1 MAFDGIT
8 IANLTKDF
16 GDFLVGGR
24 IYKIAQT
31 ESDELFITV
40 KLSYEN
46 IEKYDIKQ
54 VRLVLSADASLPL
67 VYLTDESKA
76 SPMTAPNFCM
86 LLRKHIQNGRIIS
99 VTQPGGLE
107 RIIRFEVEHLD
118 EMGDLRHKVLLI
130 EIMGKYSNIIFTDE
144 NNMIIDSIKHIPASV
159 SSVREVLPGR
169 EYFIPSQDKLNP
181 LTTTADEFSS
191 AVLSKGMPVFKAIYS
206 SYTGLSPIVAQEIC
220 FRSGVDADK
229 SAIAL
234 DTSESI
240 AVYRAFDD
248 VMELIKKG
256 EFTPVVIYENDA
268 PKEYASIPLTL
279 YGVNPQDTVTS
290 DNVANGD
297 FEYKYFDS
305 ISNLLQNYY
314 AEKNVV
320 TRIRQKSVDL
330 RKIVQ
335 TALERNVRKYD
346 LQLKQMKDSEKKDK
360 YRIYGELLTVYGY
373 SAEPGAD
380 KITVND
386 YNTGKD
392 VTIALDPTLTPAQNA
407 KKYFDKYTKLKRTAE
422 ALDEQMKETKE
433 AIDQLESIQTALEI
447 AQKEED
453 LTQIKQELAESG
465 YIKSHPTGKNGR
477 KEKITSRPFHY
488 LSSDGFD
495 IYVGKNNLQ
504 NDELTFKTANGG
516 DWWFHAK
523 KIPGSHVVLITGG
536 KEVPDRAFEEAAA
549 LAAFYSKG
557 KVQEKVEIDY
567 VQRKEVKKPGGAKP
581 GFVVYYTN
589 YSMAIAPDISALKLI
604 SD

>member
-8 IANLTKDF
+8 IANITKDMS
-16 GDFLVGGR
+16 DLLTGGR

-31 ESDELFITV
+31 ESDELLITV

-46 IEKYDIKQ
+46 IDKYGIKQ
-54 VRLVLSADASLPL
+54 AKMIMSADASLPL
-67 VYLTDESKA
+67 IYMTDETKP

-99 VTQPGGLE
+99 VTQPGLE
-107 RIIRFEVEHLD
+107 RIIRFEIEHLD

-144 NNMIIDSIKHIPASV
+144 NNIIIDSIKHIPASV

-169 EYFIPSQDKLNP
+169 EYFVPSQDKKNP
-181 LTTTADEFSS
+181 LETSADEFSS
-191 AVLSKGMPVFKAIYS
+191 IVLSKGMPVFKAIYQG
-206 SYTGLSPIVAQEIC
+206 YTGLSPIISQEIC
-220 FRSGVDADK
+220 KRAGIDSDK

-240 AVYRAFDD
+240 ALYRAFSEIIDM
-248 VMELIKKG
+248 VKSG
-256 EFTPVVIYENDA
+256 EFAPEIIYEGA
-268 PKEYASIPLTL
+268 SPKEYSCVPLTM
-279 YGVNPQDTVTS
+279 YKDAPGFSAAPQG
-290 DNVANGD
+290 N
-297 FEYKYFDS
+297 
-305 ISNLLQNYY
+305 ISELINKYY

-346 LQLKQMKDSEKKDK
+346 LQTKQMLDCDKKDK

-373 SAEPGAD
+373 SAEPGAE

-392 VTIALDPTLTPAQNA
+392 VTITLDPTLTPSQNA

-422 ALDEQMKETKE
+422 ALVEQRKESKE
-433 AIDQLESIQTALEI
+433 AIEQLESIESALEI
-447 AQKEED
+447 AEKEAD
-453 LTQIKQELAESG
+453 LAQIRQELRESG
-465 YIKSHPTGKNGR
+465 YIKSGFSKNGR
-477 KEKITSRPFHY
+477 KEKITSKPFHY
-488 LSSDGFD
+488 QSSDGFD
-495 IYVGKNNLQ
+495 IYVGKNNIQ
-504 NDELTFKTANGG
+504 NDELTFKMANGG

-523 KIPGSHVVLITGG
+523 KIPGSHVVLITKG
-536 KEVPDRAFEEAAA
+536 KEVPDRTFEEAAA
-549 LAAFYSKG
+549 LAAYYSKG

-567 VQRKEVKKPGGAKP
+567 LKRKDVKKPGGAKP

-589 YSMAIAPDISALKLI
+589 YSLSISPDISALKLI

>member
-1 MAFDGIT
+1 M
-8 IANLTKDF
+8 
-16 GDFLVGGR
+16 
-24 IYKIAQT
+24 
-31 ESDELFITV
+31 
-40 KLSYEN
+40 
-46 IEKYDIKQ
+46 
-54 VRLVLSADASLPL
+54 PL
-67 VYLTDESKA
+67 Y
-76 SPMTAPNFCM
+76 
-86 LLRKHIQNGRIIS
+86 
-99 VTQPGGLE
+99 
-107 RIIRFEVEHLD
+107 
-118 EMGDLRHKVLLI
+118 
-130 EIMGKYSNIIFTDE
+130 
-144 NNMIIDSIKHIPASV
+144 
-159 SSVREVLPGR
+159 
-169 EYFIPSQDKLNP
+169 
-181 LTTTADEFSS
+181 
-191 AVLSKGMPVFKAIYS
+191 KAIYS
-206 SYTGLSPIVAQEIC
+206 SYTGLSPVIAQEIC
-220 FRSGVDADK
+220 YRSGVDADK

-240 AVYRAFDD
+240 AAYRAFSD
-248 VMELIKKG
+248 VMDMVKNG
-256 EFTPVVIYENDA
+256 QFTPVVIYEDDA
-268 PKEYASIPLTL
+268 PKEYASIPLTIYENAPNL
-279 YGVNPQDTVTS
+279 SSTS
-290 DNVANGD
+290 
-297 FEYKYFDS
+297 FDS
-305 ISNLLQNYY
+305 ISVLLQNYY

-373 SAEPGAD
+373 SAQPGAD

-392 VTIALDPTLTPAQNA
+392 VTITLDPTLTPSQNA
-407 KKYFDKYTKLKRTAE
+407 KKYFDKYTKLKRTSE

-447 AQKEED
+447 AQKEAD
-453 LTQIKQELAESG
+453 LAQIKQELADSG
-465 YIKSHPTGKNGR
+465 YIKSRPTGKNGR
-477 KEKITSRPFHY
+477 KDKVTSKPFHY
-488 LSSDGFD
+488 QSSDGFD
-495 IYVGKNNLQ
+495 IYVGKNNIQ

-523 KIPGSHVVLITGG
+523 KIPGSHVVLLTGG

-557 KVQEKVEIDY
+557 KNQEKVEIDY

-589 YSMAIAPDISALKLI
+589 YSMAISPDISNLKLV

>member
-16 GDFLVGGR
+16 SDRLTGGR

-31 ESDELFITV
+31 EADELLITV

-46 IEKYDIKQ
+46 IDKYGIKQ
-54 VRLVLSADASLPL
+54 VKLLMSAGASLPL
-67 VYLTDESKA
+67 IYETDETKP

-99 VTQPGGLE
+99 ITQPGLE
-107 RIIRFEVEHLD
+107 RIIRFEIEHLD
-118 EMGDLRHKVLLI
+118 EMGDLRHKILLI
-130 EIMGKYSNIIFTDE
+130 EIMGKYSNIIFIDE
-144 NNMIIDSIKHIPASV
+144 NNTIIDSIKHIPASV

-169 EYFIPSQDKLNP
+169 EYFIPSQEKENP
-181 LTTTADEFSS
+181 LETNADVFSS
-191 AVLSKGMPVFKAIYS
+191 CVLSKGMPVFKAIYS
-206 SYTGLSPIVAQEIC
+206 AYTGLSPIIAQEIC
-220 FRSGVDADK
+220 HRAGVDADK
-229 SAIAL
+229 SAISLETKEAIAL
-234 DTSESI
+234 
-240 AVYRAFDD
+240 YKAFDGIIQD
-248 VMELIKKG
+248 VKDG
-256 EFTPVVIYENDA
+256 SFTPCIAYENGS

-279 YGVNPQDTVTS
+279 YGATTDANTYSHDTDSSSETEVTYP
-290 DNVANGD
+290 
-297 FEYKYFDS
+297 ET
-305 ISNLLQNYY
+305 ISALIMQYY
-314 AEKNVV
+314 LEKNVV

-346 LQLKQMKDSEKKDK
+346 LQLKQMKDADKKDK

-392 VTIALDPTLTPAQNA
+392 VTISLDPTLTPAQNA

-422 ALDEQMKETKE
+422 ALEEQMKETKE
-433 AIDQLESIQTALEI
+433 AIDQLESIENALEI
-447 AQKEED
+447 AKEEAD
-453 LTQIKQELAESG
+453 LVQIKQELQQTG
-465 YIKSHPTGKNGR
+465 YIKAHYQGKNSR
-477 KEKITSRPFHY
+477 KEKTISRPFHY

-523 KIPGSHVVLITGG
+523 KIPGSHVVLLTGG

-549 LAAFYSKG
+549 LAAYYSKG
-557 KVQEKVEIDY
+557 KNQEKVEIDY
-567 VQRKEVKKPGGAKP
+567 LKRKDVKKPNGAKP

-589 YSMAIAPDISALKLI
+589 YSLAITPDISSLKLI
-604 SD
+604 SE

>member
-16 GDFLVGGR
+16 SDYLVGGR

-46 IEKYDIKQ
+46 ADKYGIKQ
-54 VRLVLSADASLPL
+54 KRLVLSSDASLPL
-67 VYLTDESKA
+67 AYMTDDNKN

-86 LLRKHIQNGRIIS
+86 LLRKHIQNGRIVS

-107 RIIRFEVEHLD
+107 RVIRFEVEHLD

-144 NNMIIDSIKHIPASV
+144 NNVIIDSIKHIPASV

-169 EYFIPSQDKLNP
+169 EYFVPSQEKINP

-191 AVLSKGMPVFKAIYS
+191 AVLSKGMPIFKAIYS
-206 SYTGLSPIVAQEIC
+206 SYTGLSPIVSQEIC
-220 FRSGVDADK
+220 YRSGVDADK

-234 DTSESI
+234 E
-240 AVYRAFDD
+240 AAEGAKVYRAFDE
-248 VMELIKKG
+248 VMELVRCGNFSPSI
-256 EFTPVVIYENDA
+256 IYSGDV
-268 PKEYASIPLTL
+268 PKEYASIPLTIYEAEPSTYRAL
-279 YGVNPQDTVTS
+279 NVS
-290 DNVANGD
+290 D
-297 FEYKYFDS
+297 
-305 ISNLLQNYY
+305 ISTLIEQYY
-314 AEKNVV
+314 AEKNVY
-320 TRIRQKSVDL
+320 TRIRQKSFDL

-335 TALERNVRKYD
+335 TALERNVKKLD
-346 LQLKQMKDSEKKDK
+346 LQTKQLKDSEKKDK

-373 SAEPGAD
+373 SAEPGA
-380 KITVND
+380 KSITVND
-386 YNTGKD
+386 YNTGED
-392 VTIALDPTLTPAQNA
+392 VTISLDPTLTPSQNA

-422 ALDEQMKETKE
+422 AMDEQIKEVSE
-433 AIDQLESIQTALEI
+433 AVEQLESIESALEI
-447 AQKEED
+447 AQNEADLAQIRKE
-453 LTQIKQELAESG
+453 LVESG
-465 YIKSHPTGKNGR
+465 YIKSHPTAKNGR
-477 KEKITSRPFHY
+477 KEKITSKPFHY
-488 LSSDGFD
+488 ISSDGFD
-495 IYVGKNNLQ
+495 IYVGKNNYQ

-523 KIPGSHVVLITGG
+523 KIAGSHVVLITGG

-557 KVQEKVEIDY
+557 KNQEKVEIDY
-567 VQRKEVKKPGGAKP
+567 LKRKDVKKPGGAKP

-589 YSMAIAPDISALKLI
+589 YSMAIAPDISSLKLV
-604 SD
+604 SE

>member
-16 GDFLVGGR
+16 SDRLTGGR

-31 ESDELFITV
+31 EADELLITV

-46 IEKYDIKQ
+46 IDKYGIKQ
-54 VRLVLSADASLPL
+54 AKLLMSAGASLPL
-67 VYLTDESKA
+67 IYETDETKP

-99 VTQPGGLE
+99 ITQPGLE
-107 RIIRFEVEHLD
+107 RIIRFEIEHLD
-118 EMGDLRHKVLLI
+118 EMGDLRHKILLI
-130 EIMGKYSNIIFTDE
+130 EIMGKYSNIIFIDE
-144 NNMIIDSIKHIPASV
+144 NNTIIDSIKHIPASV

-169 EYFIPSQDKLNP
+169 EYFIPSQEKENP
-181 LTTTADEFSS
+181 LETNADVFSS
-191 AVLSKGMPVFKAIYS
+191 CVLSKGMPVFKAIYS
-206 SYTGLSPIVAQEIC
+206 AYTGLSPIIAQEIC
-220 FRSGVDADK
+220 HRAGVDADK
-229 SAIAL
+229 SAISLETKEAIAL
-234 DTSESI
+234 
-240 AVYRAFDD
+240 YKAFDGIIQD
-248 VMELIKKG
+248 VKNG
-256 EFTPVVIYENDA
+256 SFTPCIAYENGS

-279 YGVNPQDTVTS
+279 YGATTDANTYSHDTDSSSETEVTYP
-290 DNVANGD
+290 
-297 FEYKYFDS
+297 ET
-305 ISNLLQNYY
+305 ISALIMQYY
-314 AEKNVV
+314 LEKNVV

-346 LQLKQMKDSEKKDK
+346 LQLKQMKDADKKDK

-392 VTIALDPTLTPAQNA
+392 VTISLDPTLTPAQNA

-422 ALDEQMKETKE
+422 ALEEQMKETKE
-433 AIDQLESIQTALEI
+433 AIDQLESIENALEI
-447 AQKEED
+447 AKEEAD
-453 LTQIKQELAESG
+453 LVQIKQELQQTG
-465 YIKSHPTGKNGR
+465 YIKAHYQGKNNR
-477 KEKITSRPFHY
+477 KEKIISRPFHY

-523 KIPGSHVVLITGG
+523 KIPGSHVVLLTGG

-549 LAAFYSKG
+549 LAAYYSKG
-557 KVQEKVEIDY
+557 KNQEKVEIDY
-567 VQRKEVKKPGGAKP
+567 LKRKDVKKPNGAKP

-589 YSMAIAPDISALKLI
+589 YSLAIAPDISSLKLI
-604 SD
+604 SE

>member
-16 GDFLVGGR
+16 SDRLTGGR

-31 ESDELFITV
+31 ESDELLLTI
-40 KLSYEN
+40 KLSFEN
-46 IEKYDIKQ
+46 ADKYGVKQEK
-54 VRLVLSADASLPL
+54 LVLSADASLPL
-67 VYLTDESKA
+67 TYLTDDSKP

-86 LLRKHIQNGRIIS
+86 LLRKHIQNGRIMS

-144 NNMIIDSIKHIPASV
+144 NSIIIDSIKHIPASV

-169 EYFIPSQDKLNP
+169 EYFIPSQDKSNP
-181 LTTTADEFSS
+181 LDTTADEFSS
-191 AVLSKGMPVFKAIYS
+191 CVLSKGMPLFKAIYS
-206 SYTGLSPIVAQEIC
+206 SYTGLSPIIAQEIC
-220 FRSGVDADK
+220 YRSGVDADK
-229 SAIAL
+229 SAMAL

-248 VMELIKKG
+248 VVHMVKDG
-256 EFTPVVIYENDA
+256 EFAPSIVYENGN
-268 PKEYASIPLTL
+268 PKEYSSIPLTL
-279 YGVNPQDTVTS
+279 YGGESYSHEQCS
-290 DNVANGD
+290 
-297 FEYKYFDS
+297 S
-305 ISNLLQNYY
+305 ISELLQKYY

-346 LQLKQMKDSEKKDK
+346 LQVKQMSDSEKKDK
-360 YRIYGELLTVYGY
+360 YRVYGELLTVYGY
-373 SAEPGAD
+373 SAEPGAE
-380 KITVND
+380 KITVHD

-422 ALDEQMKETKE
+422 ALEEQMKETKE
-433 AIDQLESIQTALEI
+433 AIDQLESIQTSLEI
-447 AQKEED
+447 AQQEAD
-453 LTQIKQELAESG
+453 LAQIRQELADSG
-465 YIKSHPTGKNGR
+465 YIKSHTSGKNGR
-477 KEKITSRPFHY
+477 KEKITSKPFHY

-495 IYVGKNNLQ
+495 IYVGKNNIQ
-504 NDELTFKTANGG
+504 NDELTFKMANGG

-523 KIPGSHVVLITGG
+523 KIPGSHVVLLTGG
-536 KEVPDRAFEEAAA
+536 KEVPDRAFEEAAS

-557 KVQEKVEIDY
+557 KNQEKVEIDY
-567 VQRKEVKKPGGAKP
+567 VMRKEVKKPGGAKP

-589 YSMAIAPDISALKLI
+589 YSMAISPDISALKLI